1 MKKLVISLKR
11 RTDRKKQ
18 FYKNNLNNYK
28 FIEAIDYKRLDNF
41 IVDEEFRDPFR
52 NRQVLRSEVAC
63 FLSHKKAWSTC
74 LDLNEPVIILE
85 DDAVINE
92 HWDEDYYQE
101 LINKYDFIYLQKNEN
116 EPDKVISIDDK
127 LEIPSYPYN
136 LTGYIIKPSTAKIL
150 IDNIDKIIPADE
162 YVPKLIKEKVLNN
175 VVSLKKDSCN
185 QISRE
190 DSPSDIEVPVGVA
203 RNFKV
208 HPITVGTDRKK
219 CTKLFTSSRSC
230 GIDVVNIGNNVE
242 WQGTDM
248 VGPGGGH
255 KVNLLREYIQD
266 LPGDDVILF
275 TDAYDVF
282 YADNLETITERYLGF
297 NCKVLFSAEQHCWPD
312 ADIEHEFPEAP
323 TKYRFLN
330 SGTFIGRVKE
340 LKRMLSTDWITNDAD
355 DQLYYQKLFLSGE
368 FDIQLDYEG
377 YIFQT
382 HEAAVTVSDGQIYN
396 PLTNCC
402 ACIYHGNGGD
412 LTKQK
417 FEQLYNRF
425 MPATNDL
432 FFWSGADYEILDDD
446 ILLVDFMTQDQCERM
461 IEIADNHGGWGSLEY
476 DKFPAQEI
484 RLKELGLWDELK
496 TQWENNIVPIIESY
510 WKPMEMYGLRD
521 AFVMRYSVDTQKE
534 LPLHTDASLVT
545 GSIKLNDDYEGADL
559 VYPRQN
565 FSNKDIPVGKCI
577 LFPGMVTHGHA
588 CQPLK
593 KGVKYSFTIWTNRY
607 PGDGM

>member
-18 FYKNNLNNYK
+18 FYKNNLTNYQ

-41 IVDEEFRDPFR
+41 VVDEEFRDPFQ

-63 FLSHKKAWSTC
+63 FLSHQKAWSTC
-74 LDLNEPVIILE
+74 LNLDEPVIILE
-85 DDAVINE
+85 DDAVINQK
-92 HWDEDYYQE
+92 WDEEYYQA
-101 LINKYDFIYLQKNEN
+101 LINKYDFIYLQRNEN
-116 EPDKVISIDDK
+116 EPEKVISIDDK

-136 LTGYIIKPSTAKIL
+136 LTGYIIKPSTAKVL
-150 IDNIDKIIPADE
+150 LNNIDKIIPADE
-162 YVPKLIKEKVLNN
+162 YVPKLIKEKILNN
-175 VVSLKKDSCN
+175 VVALKEDSCN
-185 QISRE
+185 QISRQE
-190 DSPSDIEVPVGVA
+190 SPSDIEVPAGIA

-208 HPITVGTDRKK
+208 HPLTIGTDRKK
-219 CTKLFTSSRSC
+219 CSRLFTSARHC
-230 GIDVVNIGNNVE
+230 GIDIVNLGNNVE

-255 KVNLLREYIQD
+255 KVNLLREYINK
-266 LPGDDVILF
+266 LPDNDVILF

-297 NCKVLFSAEQHCWPD
+297 NCKVLFSAEQYCWPD
-312 ADIEHEFPEAP
+312 ADLEHVFPDAP

-330 SGTFIGRVKE
+330 SGTFIGEVGE
-340 LKRMLSTDWITNDAD
+340 LKKMLATDSVDDDGD
-355 DQLYYQKLFLSGE
+355 DQLYYQKLFLSGK

-382 HEAAVTVSDGQIYN
+382 HEANTTMLEGQLFN
-396 PLTNCC
+396 PLTGCC
-402 ACIYHGNGGD
+402 SCIYHGNGGD
-412 LTKQK
+412 LTKKK
-417 FEQLYNRF
+417 FDQMYDRF
-425 MPATNDL
+425 FPRQENL
-432 FFWSGADYEILDDD
+432 FIPPGNFEILGDD
-446 ILLVDFMTQDQCERM
+446 ILLVDFMTQEQCERM

-484 RLKELGLWDELK
+484 RLKELGLWEELEAH
-496 TQWENNIVPIIESY
+496 WEKHIVPIVENY
-510 WKPMEMYGLRD
+510 WQPMSMYGLRD
-521 AFVMRYSVDTQKE
+521 AFTMRYSVDTQRE

-588 CQPLK
+588 CQPLT
-593 KGVKYSFTIWTNRY
+593 KGVKYSFTIWSNRD
-607 PGDGM
+607 PGDSI

>member
-1 MKKLVISLKR
+1 MKKLVISLQR
-11 RTDRKKQ
+11 RTDRKKE
-18 FYKNNLNNYK
+18 FYKNNLDNYE
-28 FIEAIDYKRLDNF
+28 FIKAIDYKRLDDF
-41 IVDEEFRDPFR
+41 IVDEGFRDPFR
-52 NRQVLRSEVAC
+52 NRPVLKSEVAC
-63 FLSHKKAWSTC
+63 FLSHKKTWERC
-74 LDLNEPVIILE
+74 LELDEPVIILE
-85 DDAVINE
+85 DDAVINQT
-92 HWDEDYYQE
+92 WDEDYYKD
-101 LINKYDFIYLQKNEN
+101 LIDKYDFIYLQKNEN

-150 IDNIDKIIPADE
+150 LDNVDKIIPADE
-162 YVPKLIKEKVLNN
+162 YVPKLIKEKILTN

-185 QISRE
+185 QMSRE
-190 DSPSDIEVPVGVA
+190 VSPSDIEVSVGVA
-203 RNFKV
+203 RNFTV
-208 HPITVGTDRKK
+208 HPLTIGTDRQK
-219 CTKLFTSSRSC
+219 CSKLYTSARSC
-230 GIDVVNIGNNVE
+230 GIDIVNLGNNVE
-242 WQGTDM
+242 WKGTDM
-248 VGPGGGH
+248 SGPGGGM
-255 KVNLLREYIQD
+255 KVNLLRDYLKT
-266 LPGDDVILF
+266 LPDNDVVLF

-297 NCKVLFSAEQHCWPD
+297 NCKVLFSAEQYCWPD
-312 ADIEHEFPEAP
+312 ADLEHVFPNAP

-330 SGTFIGRVKE
+330 SGTFIGEVGE
-340 LKRMLSTDWITNDAD
+340 LKRMLDTDSVDDDGD
-355 DQLYYQKLFLSGE
+355 DQLYYQKLFLSNE

-382 HEAAVTVSDGQIYN
+382 HEANTTLLDGQLFN
-396 PLTNCC
+396 PVTNCC
-402 ACIYHGNGGD
+402 PCIYHGNGGD
-412 LTKQK
+412 LTKKK
-417 FEQLYNRF
+417 FEQLYDRF
-425 MPATNDL
+425 IPATKDL
-432 FFWSGADYEILDDD
+432 FFWSGRDYEILDDD

-461 IEIADNHGGWGSLEY
+461 IEIADNHGGWGSLSY

-496 TQWENNIVPIIESY
+496 THWERNIVPIIESY

-593 KGVKYSFTIWTNRY
+593 KGVKYSFTIWSNRY